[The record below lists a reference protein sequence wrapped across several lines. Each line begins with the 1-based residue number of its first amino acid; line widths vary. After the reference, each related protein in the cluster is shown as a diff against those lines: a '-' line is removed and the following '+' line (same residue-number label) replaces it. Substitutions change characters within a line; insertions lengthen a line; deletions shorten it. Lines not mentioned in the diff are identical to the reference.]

1 MVHIE
6 LVVSANVC
14 IRCTVNHDHTSDL
27 LHSSITHLNLWQFWT
42 TVIHISL
49 SLSHTHTH
57 TFSLSLPSGQSL
69 VLAADLAP
77 LVVTAVP
84 LPQRAK
90 LTPAARVTVHHQNED
105 VNAPIPGLIPVP
117 DRDPIPVPD
126 AIRGIRDRGAVLT
139 RLMQEG
145 GVGVGGTIG
154 AGIAADHQCPPGG
167 GTRETE

>member
-1 MVHIE
+1 MAV
-6 LVVSANVC
+6 LDN
-14 IRCTVNHDHTSDL
+14 SDTY
-27 LHSSITHLNLWQFWT
+27 SSLFVT
-42 TVIHISL
+42 
-49 SLSHTHTH
+49 HTHTH
-57 TFSLSLPSGQSL
+57 SLSPTHTPSGQSL
-69 VLAADLAP
+69 ILAADLAP

-90 LTPAARVTVHHQNED
+90 LTPAARVTAHHQNED

-117 DRDPIPVPD
+117 DQDPIPVPD
-126 AIRGIRDRGAVLT
+126 AIRGIRDQGAVLT

-154 AGIAADHQCPPGG
+154 EGIAADHQCPPGG